1 MPRITAI
8 EVQERRKKRR
18 AIYVDDAFFC
28 GVDQEVIAKLRLQP
42 GQEVDPGQLRHITEA
57 EEEVRIRERC
67 LRLLDRR
74 ARTRRELSDRL
85 RQDDIDP
92 GLAERVLDRLQEQGL
107 VDDQSFARL
116 FIRDRSRAH
125 GLGKRRLQAEL
136 TRRGVAREIVEQ
148 ALDEELPPEEDD
160 DCAALARRKAQAYR
174 GLPLEV
180 ARRRLTA
187 FLARRGFQ
195 WQSIR
200 PAVERALPGE
210 TGSR

>member
-1 MPRITAI
+1 MPRITSIKTQA
-8 EVQERRKKRR
+8 RRKKRR

-28 GVDQEVIAKLRLQP
+28 GVDQEVISKLRLQP
-42 GQEVDPGQLRHITEA
+42 GQEVDPGQLQHITEA

-67 LRLLDRR
+67 LRLLDHR
-74 ARTRRELSDRL
+74 ARTRWELSGRL
-85 RQDDIDP
+85 RQDDVDP

-107 VDDQSFARL
+107 VNDQAFARL
-116 FIRDRSRAH
+116 FIRDRSRVQ
-125 GLGKRRLQAEL
+125 GLGRRRLQAEL

-148 ALDEELPPEEDD
+148 ALHEELPPEEDD

-187 FLARRGFQ
+187 FLSRRGFQ
-195 WQSIR
+195 WESIR